1 MKRKP
6 RFTITMDT
14 SAELMN
20 NLRERGSAGR
30 AVEIL
35 IVSIVGEKMERIQG
49 RSRLD
54 EICQLKAKPYKIIF
68 QQIVDRSLQVRI
80 KERKQR

>member
-20 NLRERGSAGR
+20 KLRERGSAGR

-35 IVSIVGEKMERIQG
+35 LLIAGEKMERIQG
-49 RSRLD
+49 QSRLD
-54 EICQLKAKPYKIIF
+54 EICRLKAKLYRIIF
-68 QQIVDRSLQVRI
+68 QQLLTDLC
-80 KERKQR
+80 K